1 MMWGDYSGGWW
12 IVMWL
17 SMAVFW
23 GLLIAG
29 VIMLVNSSSRTS
41 KGDEDSPVET
51 LKRRLAAGEIDREQ
65 FRALREE
72 IRGRPHGPGA
82 AVH

>member
-1 MMWGDYSGGWW
+1 MMWGSYDGGWW

-23 GLLIAG
+23 GL
-29 VIMLVNSSSRTS
+29 VIVGAIMMVNSFGRNTS
-41 KGDEDSPVET
+41 QADSPEET
-51 LKRRLAAGEIDREQ
+51 LKHRLAAGEIDQEQ
-65 FRALREE
+65 YRVLRDELQ
-72 IRGRPHGPGA
+72 GRPHGPTA